1 MRAWLSTWFLNCW
14 QNRVQA
20 KGVSLSFDE
29 QLDAVESLY
38 GQRIHFT
45 FTAKRVREI
54 LEVEPYYS
62 DQAKQRVERILLE
75 QMRKYPYLFDSSTSS
90 DCPSVPM

>member
-1 MRAWLSTWFLNCW
+1 M
-14 QNRVQA
+14 
-20 KGVSLSFDE
+20 SLSFDE

-62 DQAKQRVERILLE
+62 DQVKQHVERILLE
-75 QMRKYPYLFDSSTSS
+75 QMRKYPYLFDSSLSS
-90 DCPSVPM
+90 DCPSIPM